1 MSINAFTAI
10 DFLNTTTYP
19 EPTNSAT
26 NGRNQMTSALSLLT
40 NQLTQ
45 EVTNKLNDTAT
56 NGGGAGHIGCTN
68 VATGAGTNIYSNL
81 VYLNDAIINVA
92 VGSIANDSLT
102 ESMMAAEMKK
112 DINGGVQSYSE
123 SACLFKAGSSNYTD
137 NDTSQT
143 FTDAFCTSNSLVTVV
158 VNSASIPEG
167 IWSVASANGS
177 FTITSTS
184 NESTDIAFDYYIQKA
199 VV

>member
-1 MSINAFTAI
+1 MSINTFAPI
-10 DFLNTTTYP
+10 NFLNTTTYP
-19 EPTNSAT
+19 EPINSAT
-26 NGRNQMTSALSLLT
+26 NGRNQMTSALTSLT

-45 EVTNKLNDTAT
+45 EITNKLNDTI
-56 NGGGAGHIGCTN
+56 NGGGAAHIGCTN
-68 VATGAGTNIYSNL
+68 IATGSGATIYDNL
-81 VYLNDAIINVA
+81 VFAYGAITNSA
-92 VGSIANDSLT
+92 LGSIPDDTIT
-102 ESMMAAEMKK
+102 EAKMAAEMKK

-123 SACLFKAGSSNYTD
+123 SAGLFKAGSNAYTD

-158 VNSASIPEG
+158 INSASTPAG
-167 IWSVASANGS
+167 IWNVASANGS

-184 NESTDIAFDYYIQKA
+184 NESTDIAFDYFIQKA